1 MHRMTYSSV
10 HLCNPPEAIS
20 DGRLNPATDTSLLL
34 AAYRGGSHL
43 TYDIE
48 NEEDQFPVSRSL
60 VFFWCVKMQASFGE
74 NCIITNWHS
83 MNSQNSFN
91 PRKGCEFHPESEKP
105 FKRFLIVSIPARGAN
120 FIQQEPQ
127 RHRVMPSFNP
137 RKGCEFH
144 PKP

>member
-34 AAYRGGSHL
+34 AAYRGGNHL

-60 VFFWCVKMQASFGE
+60 VFFWCLKMQASFGG

-83 MNSQNSFN
+83 MNSQKSFN
-91 PRKGCEFHPESEKP
+91 PRKGCEFHYTMNWFLP
-105 FKRFLIVSIPARGAN
+105 FQPSVSIPARGVN
-120 FIQQEPQ
+120 FIE
-127 RHRVMPSFNP
+127 HCGASSATGDSFQSLQ
-137 RKGCEFH
+137 GV
-144 PKP
+144 

>member
-34 AAYRGGSHL
+34 AAYRGGNHL

-60 VFFWCVKMQASFGE
+60 VFFWCLKMQASFGE

-83 MNSQNSFN
+83 MNSQKSFN
-91 PRKGCEFHPESEKP
+91 PRKGCEFHYDTS
-105 FKRFLIVSIPARGAN
+105 FLFRFL
-120 FIQQEPQ
+120 
-127 RHRVMPSFNP
+127 
-137 RKGCEFH
+137 
-144 PKP
+144 